1 MKKNLITTGIIV
13 ISSILVL
20 IAINYISSRKN
31 ISYYFTDVQKGKFEL
46 TLTITGELEAEKSID
61 VLAPS
66 IVQQEDQSRQQRQ
79 QQTQG
84 NRSGQRGQGFSGGF
98 SSSSMMRMVSGG
110 PNSGGNIRLA
120 PLRITDIVPEGT
132 IIKKGDYIAQL
143 DKSEYDNTLKT
154 YREQL
159 TTYKS
164 QLELRILDSAVMLS
178 GLRDDIKN
186 QIFLIEEA
194 EMKYRNSKYEAPD
207 IIRKAEINL
216 DKAKITLEQ
225 KQRSYV
231 LRQAQNLQIITNL
244 QFQISQ
250 LEETISRLEELLK
263 EFTITAPA
271 DGMLLYKRD
280 PTGVK
285 RKVGSMI
292 PPFDRVV
299 ATIPD
304 LSVMLSKVYISEIDI
319 NKINTG
325 LPVEITMDAFP
336 GKSLKGTITRIA
348 NIGETLPNSDTK
360 VYETII
366 KIEGGDPDIRPSMTT
381 TNKIVIKEIDDAI
394 YIPTECIYSTADSI
408 PFVYTRNKF
417 KQVVIPG
424 ESNEKMTI
432 IKHGLK
438 HGASIYIIE
447 PSDPE
452 KFKLAGKDLIPLLKK
467 ENITAEL

>member
-1 MKKNLITTGIIV
+1 MKKNLITAGIIALTAVLALIV
-13 ISSILVL
+13 ID
-20 IAINYISSRKN
+20 YISSRKKFA
-31 ISYYFTDVQKGKFEL
+31 YYFTDVKEGKFEIAL
-46 TLTITGELEAEKSID
+46 TVTGELVAEKSVDI
-61 VLAPS
+61 LAPS
-66 IVQQEDQSRQQRQ
+66 IVQQDDQRQ
-79 QQTQG
+79 QQQQQQMQG
-84 NRSGQRGQGFSGGF
+84 NRGGQRGQGFSGGF
-98 SSSSMMRMVSGG
+98 SSGSMMRMVSGNSG
-110 PNSGGNIRLA
+110 SGGNIRLS
-120 PLRITDIVPEGT
+120 PLRITDIIPEGT
-132 IIKKGDYIAQL
+132 IVKKGDYIAQL
-143 DKSEYDNTLKT
+143 DKTEYDNNLKT

-164 QLELRILDSAVMLS
+164 QLDLRILDSAVMLS

-216 DKAKITLEQ
+216 DREKRVLEQ

-244 QFQISQ
+244 KFQVSQ
-250 LEETISRLEELLK
+250 LEETISRLEEVLR

-271 DGMLLYKRD
+271 DGMVVYKRD

-304 LSVMLSKVYISEIDI
+304 LSVMLSKVYISEIDVS
-319 NKINTG
+319 KIRTG

-336 GKSLKGTITRIA
+336 GKSLKGTITNVA
-348 NIGETLPNSDTK
+348 NIGETLPNTDTK

-366 KIEGGDPDIRPSMTT
+366 KIKGSDPDLRPSMTT
-381 TNKIVIKEIDDAI
+381 TNKIVIKVIDNAV

-408 PFVYTRNKF
+408 PFVYTRNKL
-417 KQVVIPG
+417 KQIVIPG
-424 ESNEKMTI
+424 ESNEKMTVVQ
-432 IKHGLK
+432 KGLK
-438 HGASIYIIE
+438 PGASVYVIE
-447 PSDPE
+447 PSNPQ
-452 KFKLAGKDLIPLLKK
+452 KFRLAGKDLIPLLKGK
-467 ENITAEL
+467 NMTARL

>member
-250 LEETISRLEELLK
+250 LEETILYLEELLK

-271 DGMLLYKRD
+271 DGILVYKRD
-280 PTGVK
+280 QTGLK

-304 LSVMLSKVYISEIDI
+304 LSVMLSKVYVSEIDI
-319 NKINTG
+319 RKIQTG

-336 GKSLKGTITRIA
+336 GKTLKGTITNMA
-348 NIGETLPNSDTK
+348 NIGETLQNTDTK

-366 KIEGGDPDIRPSMTT
+366 KIEGTDPDIRPSMTT
-381 TNKIVIKEIDDAI
+381 TNKIVIKVIDDAV
-394 YIPTECIYSTADSI
+394 YIPTECLYSTADSI

-438 HGASIYIIE
+438 PGASVYTIE

-452 KFKLAGKDLIPLLKK
+452 KFKLAGKDLIPLLKG

>member
-66 IVQQEDQSRQQRQ
+66 IVQQEDQSRQQSQ

-250 LEETISRLEELLK
+250 LEETILYLEELLK

-271 DGMLLYKRD
+271 DGILVYKRD
-280 PTGVK
+280 QTGLK

-304 LSVMLSKVYISEIDI
+304 LSVMLSKVYVSEIDI
-319 NKINTG
+319 RKIQTG

-336 GKSLKGTITRIA
+336 GKTLKGTITNMA
-348 NIGETLPNSDTK
+348 NIGETLQNTDTK

-366 KIEGGDPDIRPSMTT
+366 KIEGTDPDIRPSMTT
-381 TNKIVIKEIDDAI
+381 TNKIVIKVIDDAV
-394 YIPTECIYSTADSI
+394 YIPTECLYSTADSI

-438 HGASIYIIE
+438 PGASVYTIE

-452 KFKLAGKDLIPLLKK
+452 KFKLAGKDLIPLLKG